1 MDLFFYGTLMDL
13 DVLARVLGRPVAPG
27 ILQVATLSGWRR
39 VRAAGEAYP
48 ILLADPAGMVEGR
61 LASGL
66 SAEDV
71 ARLDRYEGD
80 SYERVE
86 ISVSAGGK
94 PRAVQIYRPRAHV
107 QADPK
112 PWDFA
117 AWVATEKAGFLSTHP
132 FPG

>member
-13 DVLARVLGRPVAPG
+13 EVMSRVLGRQMPPDT
-27 ILQVATLSGWRR
+27 LQPATLSGWRR
-39 VRAAGEAYP
+39 VRALDQAYP
-48 ILLADPAGMVEGR
+48 ILLADPAGAVEGR

-80 SYERVE
+80 GYDRVE
-86 ISVSAGGK
+86 ISVSAGGG

-117 AWVATEKAGFLSTHP
+117 AWVAGEKAGFLSTHP